1 MLRKFKRKSPHIFLF
16 IGVSLF
22 IPLLGAYA
30 SFDSLREADFLFPG
44 IKFEQSDIPDLL
56 ADKQGVFQVAPLLG
70 ACLARLESCRQLSVG
85 YSLQAIHLLRDPFSI
100 RC

>member
-1 MLRKFKRKSPHIFLF
+1 MLLKFKRKSPQLFLL

-30 SFDSLREADFLFPG
+30 FFDSLREADFLFPG

-56 ADKQGVFQVAPLLG
+56 ADKQGVYLFAPLLS
-70 ACLARLESCRQLSVG
+70 ACLAGWESCRRLPAG
-85 YSLQAIHLLRDPFSI
+85 YNLQSIHLLRDPFPI